1 MTSIACADAISTKR
15 ITINLK
21 FLIDVTISLLGTVTT
36 LLVFID
42 HSYLYVLLF
51 VFSINMV
58 FNQPC
63 KAYMSSAQYLVV
75 TFSCIKI
82 DSLVTYNHLISF
94 YWWPYD
100 WYYNWQWFW
109 KATSMLNIRMIN
121 TFGYLCN
128 TSWTAPT

>member
-42 HSYLYVLLF
+42 HSYLYFWLF
-51 VFSINMV
+51 VSSINMG

-63 KAYMSSAQYLVV
+63 KAYMSSAQYLII
-75 TFSCIKI
+75 TFSYITI
-82 DSLVTYNHLISF
+82 HSLVMSTENNHFSS
-94 YWWPYD
+94 
-100 WYYNWQWFW
+100 
-109 KATSMLNIRMIN
+109 KK
-121 TFGYLCN
+121 
-128 TSWTAPT
+128 